1 MEVDGRVAYEIA
13 LNKVL
18 EKEKQIIELMSA
30 YNQAMQL
37 VESLQG
43 RIEELEDRLSLK
55 IDAIM
60 EEPREE

>member
-13 LNKVL
+13 LNRVL

-37 VESLQG
+37 VESLQK
-43 RIEELEDRLSLK
+43 ELDELK
-55 IDAIM
+55 Q
-60 EEPREE
+60 PREE

>member
-13 LNKVL
+13 LNRVL

-37 VESLQG
+37 VKSLQKE
-43 RIEELEDRLSLK
+43 IEELK
-55 IDAIM
+55 K
-60 EEPREE
+60 EE